1 MRKQDLEKGIE
12 DLKEIRNIASKQDYN
27 TSVAINQKLIKILP
41 LLENEY
47 NRMDKNNL
55 DVDSPMYREIT
66 QSDCSEVHK
75 TMEEFINNYIAELVD
90 NEYVISDYGIIYLDR
105 TTKYGYVKYGRNK

>member
-55 DVDSPMYREIT
+55 DVESPMYKEIT
-66 QSDCSEVHK
+66 TKDCDDVHK
-75 TMEEFINNYIAELVD
+75 TMEEYINNYIAELAD
-90 NEYVISDYGIIYLDR
+90 NDYFILDYGIIYPYPNN
-105 TTKYGYVKYGRNK
+105 KYGYVKYYRK